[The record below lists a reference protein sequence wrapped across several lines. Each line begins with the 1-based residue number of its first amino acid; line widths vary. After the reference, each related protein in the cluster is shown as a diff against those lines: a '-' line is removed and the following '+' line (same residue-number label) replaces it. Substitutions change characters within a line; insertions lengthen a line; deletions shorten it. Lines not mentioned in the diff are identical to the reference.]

1 MYDVFP
7 AHGPVRYFFCPFTNS
22 YLYPLGSLNAFE
34 PTVEEPVDAVEF
46 VFDGDV
52 GLVVDDEVVLFVDGA
67 VVLVRYFIVPSVLMT
82 YLLPLAPI
90 WTGNG
95 WAFGVLA
102 IKYLFPVE
110 SVNTMPS
117 G

>member
-52 GLVVDDEVVLFVDGA
+52 GLVDGD
-67 VVLVRYFIVPSVLMT
+67 VGLVRYFIVPSVLMT

-90 WTGNG
+90 
-95 WAFGVLA
+95 
-102 IKYLFPVE
+102 
-110 SVNTMPS
+110 
-117 G
+117 